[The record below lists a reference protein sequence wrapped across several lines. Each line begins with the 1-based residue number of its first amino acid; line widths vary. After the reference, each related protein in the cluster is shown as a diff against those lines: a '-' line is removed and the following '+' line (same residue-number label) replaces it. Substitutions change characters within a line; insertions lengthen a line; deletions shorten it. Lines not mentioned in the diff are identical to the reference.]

1 MRWGA
6 DVILTDVTK
15 KWLDLREALRGM
27 AHDVVFFHCAVLMLT
42 ILADYN
48 STLARHGRW
57 FLWTTWK
64 FYLPGIVLHRS
75 SSRYALEKIAG
86 SFDNFLV
93 PEPITIEGVP
103 V

>member
-6 DVILTDVTK
+6 DVILTDATR

-27 AHDVVFFHCAVLMLT
+27 VRAGFFYVVLMSQLF
-42 ILADYN
+42 LVDYDT
-48 STLARHGRW
+48 TLAQHGRW

-64 FYLPGIVLHRS
+64 FYLPGILRRWNS
-75 SSRYALEKIAG
+75 KYSLEKIAG
-86 SFDNFLV
+86 PFDKFPL
-93 PEPITIEGVP
+93 PEPIALEGVP